1 LALAV
6 CASLSAGAVVGT
18 VATTH
23 VTHGVVSTATASRR
37 SKGRSGDGAGTDL
50 ACRVVRAVTPTYMT
64 SAIVRTIA
72 AADVTGSVI

>member
-1 LALAV
+1 M
-6 CASLSAGAVVGT
+6 SLSAGAVVGT

-23 VTHGVVSTATASRR
+23 MTRDVVSAATACLR
-37 SKGRSGDGAGTDL
+37 SKGRSGSVAGTDL
-50 ACRVVRAVTPTYMT
+50 ACRVVRTVTPTYMT

>member
-1 LALAV
+1 M
-6 CASLSAGAVVGT
+6 SLSAGAVVGT

-23 VTHGVVSTATASRR
+23 MTRDVVSAATACLR
-37 SKGRSGDGAGTDL
+37 SKGRSGSVT
-50 ACRVVRAVTPTYMT
+50 VTPTYMT